1 MADGQSTLDG
11 RTLREL
17 RESVGDQDFLAE
29 LLDEVLADAPAELEA
44 LRMAATSG
52 DAEAARRSAHTL
64 KSHGRTF
71 GAANLASLCQE
82 AEAAAAADE
91 GDLAAVLARV
101 DAIGEE
107 WERVRLELLA
117 FRDGRA

>member
-82 AEAAAAADE
+82 AEAAADE

-107 WERVRLELLA
+107 WERVHLELLA